1 MLPDHARILRD
12 FDLEPSD
19 LLGEGGESR
28 VYPLGNDHILR
39 LPKQK
44 KFDAQS
50 RTKLKV
56 FLERIAG
63 RLPFATPEIETI
75 GSGETYTIEKRLSG
89 RSMSELL
96 RTLDDDRRDKAFR
109 NYVAA
114 MDTFANIPLPE
125 LPYGHVLAK
134 APVTAGDWQGF
145 ARESLMRFRGKNRV
159 TIAKEVG
166 DPYRL
171 FGQAADMIAD
181 LPELPPK
188 ILVHGDYFPGNVLL
202 ADDLTV
208 SAVLDFGV
216 FTVVGDPILDLA
228 TSYLTLELIEEC
240 TADDARFVR
249 ELIIERH
256 GPEVAPALR
265 FYRAYLAFS
274 MADPANAAP
283 PYPKLYGWSIAMLK
297 LLSEGRLPA

>member
-28 VYPLGNDHILR
+28 VYPLGDDHILR

-50 RTKLKV
+50 RTKLKA
-56 FLERIAG
+56 FLERITG

-75 GSGETYTIEKRLSG
+75 GPGETYTIEKRLPG

-114 MDTFANIPLPE
+114 MDDLHKVTLADLA
-125 LPYGHVLAK
+125 YGHVLAK
-134 APVTAGDWQGF
+134 APVTAKEWRGF

-166 DPYRL
+166 DPYQL
-171 FGQAADMIAD
+171 FSKAADMIPD
-181 LPELPPK
+181 LPLLPPK
-188 ILVHGDYFPGNVLL
+188 VLIHGDYFPGNILL
-202 ADDLTV
+202 ADDLSV

-249 ELIIERH
+249 ELLIERH
-256 GPEVAPALR
+256 GPEIAPALR

>member
-1 MLPDHARILRD
+1 MTPDNQRILER
-12 FDLEPSD
+12 FGLTPAD
-19 LLGEGGESR
+19 LLGEGGESF
-28 VYPLGNDHILR
+28 VYALGDAHVLR
-39 LPKQK
+39 LPHQK

-50 RTKLKV
+50 RTRLKV
-56 FLERIAG
+56 FLELIAG
-63 RLPFATPEIETI
+63 RLPFATPEIEEI
-75 GSGETYTIEKRLSG
+75 GPSETYTIERRLPG

-114 MDTFANIPLPE
+114 MDAINAIALPT
-125 LPYGHVLAK
+125 LPYGHILAK
-134 APVTAGDWQGF
+134 APVTAKDWRAF
-145 ARESLMRFRGKNRV
+145 ARESLARFRGRNRV

-171 FGQAADMIAD
+171 FDKAADMIAD
-181 LPELPPK
+181 LPELPAK
-188 ILVHGDYFPGNVLL
+188 VLVHGDYFPGNVLL
-202 ADDLTV
+202 ADDLSV

-216 FTVVGDPILDLA
+216 FTVVGDPRLDLA
-228 TSYLTLELIEEC
+228 ISYLTLELIEEC

-249 ELIIERH
+249 ELVIERH
-256 GPEVAPALR
+256 GAEIAPALR
-265 FYRAYLAFS
+265 FYRAFLAFS

-297 LLSEGRLPA
+297 LLSEDRLPP